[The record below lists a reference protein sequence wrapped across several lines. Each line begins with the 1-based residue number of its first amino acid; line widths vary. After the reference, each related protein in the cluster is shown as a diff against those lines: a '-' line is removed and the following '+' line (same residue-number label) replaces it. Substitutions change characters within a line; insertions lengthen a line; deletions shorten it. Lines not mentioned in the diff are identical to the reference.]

1 MDSMLKHRLLY
12 KILTGILLTVY
23 IAIYPAVIICDL
35 HCEIDQRSED
45 GLTNNHSSHIHSH
58 EHDHNHTQTGYDRQ
72 PVPLQK
78 DKDTGKK
85 YSFCSFAQS
94 VSYVGI
100 FTIPSHLTG
109 LSEATTSPLLH
120 GGEFVLQ
127 TVYPN
132 IRTRAPPLSS
142 LI

>member
-1 MDSMLKHRLLY
+1 MDSILRHRLLY
-12 KILTGILLTVY
+12 RILTGVLLTVY

-58 EHDHNHTQTGYDRQ
+58 EHDHTHTGYDQQ

-109 LSEATTSPLLH
+109 IFEATANPLLH
-120 GGEFVLQ
+120 GGKIVLQ
-127 TVYPN
+127 TVSSN